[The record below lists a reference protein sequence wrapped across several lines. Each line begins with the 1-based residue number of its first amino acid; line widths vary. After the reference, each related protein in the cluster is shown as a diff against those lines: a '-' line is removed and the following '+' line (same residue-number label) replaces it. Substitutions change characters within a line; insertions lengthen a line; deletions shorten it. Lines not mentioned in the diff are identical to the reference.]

1 VSRKSPRSRRRID
14 DSSMV
19 STIVTEEVFRKL
31 IARRARTL
39 LGIVKHISQ
48 CRSGTEIMI
57 RPLMG
62 DLLSQSTQLEELL
75 DAYGAGSCCPWCG
88 FRSLTATL
96 KHFSDVSYELLH
108 ILHSLPAYRLLHIE
122 QDFVKATQGALEFT
136 TKVLRRTADQMLI
149 KADQLELTVPSGQLR
164 EKSHTEELPAGQLPA
179 HCKTRTIETVAETVT
194 LLTTAFLNLAAE
206 SADVRTASRAKPQE
220 YASYIRNSVSE
231 EKLRNL
237 ELRFH
242 NLQSLYDTYVSGT
255 EAAQLDP
262 DLPVL
267 RGHISVV
274 FHLLRT
280 SVLFVHH
287 YERHVN
293 KQPCDS
299 SYRQEPLVEAEELL
313 DVLMTYAVTH
323 ISLYINCAENLCHEM
338 LKRYAEVGWIEVP
351 VPPYRGFH
359 VRPSTLISKLVR
371 HYGSEVQ
378 MELDGNVYDASSPL
392 ELFRANEKINAQ
404 KRRWL
409 AAETV
414 RLSFIQELNG
424 QGNDIN
430 DIVRDIVLRLAG
442 SSKLILYE
450 QPLQL
455 PDLLAD
461 QEGTLLEKVVDM
473 MAQLLATGKI
483 DAESNLDAKF
493 IGDKRVLFDIRLLAE
508 SGYGEDNFGNN
519 IPLPEKLSYLR
530 R

>member
-1 VSRKSPRSRRRID
+1 
-14 DSSMV
+14 MV
-19 STIVTEEVFRKL
+19 STIVTEEVFRKF
-31 IARRARTL
+31 IARRAQTL

-48 CRSGTEIMI
+48 CRSDTDIMI

-62 DLLSQSTQLEELL
+62 VLLSQSTQLEELL
-75 DAYGAGSCCPWCG
+75 DAYGAGSCCQWCG

-96 KHFSDVSYELLH
+96 KHFSDASYELLH
-108 ILHSLPAYRLLHIE
+108 IRHSLPTYRLLEIE
-122 QDFVKATQGALEFT
+122 RDFVRSTDETLAFT
-136 TKVLRRTADQMLI
+136 AGVLRRTAHQILM
-149 KADQLELTVPSGQLR
+149 KADQLGFTIPSERRR
-164 EKSHTEELPAGQLPA
+164 EKSYTEELPLGRLPSS
-179 HCKTRTIETVAETVT
+179 CKTRTIETVAETVT
-194 LLTTAFLNLAAE
+194 LLTTAFLNLAVE
-206 SADVRTASRAKPQE
+206 SADVRAAGRAKPQE
-220 YASYIRNSVSE
+220 YAVYVRNSVSE
-231 EKLRNL
+231 NKLRNL

-262 DLPVL
+262 DLMVL

-280 SVLFVHH
+280 AGLFVHH

-299 SYRQEPLVEAEELL
+299 SMRQEPLVDAESLL
-313 DVLMTYAVTH
+313 NVLMKYAVTH
-323 ISLYINCAENLCHEM
+323 ISLYISCAENLCHEM

-378 MELDGNVYDASSPL
+378 MELDGKVYDASSPL

-409 AAETV
+409 ASEIV
-414 RLSFIQELNG
+414 RQSLVQELNG
-424 QGNDIN
+424 QSHHLGDV
-430 DIVRDIVLRLAG
+430 VRHIVLRLAG
-442 SSKLILYE
+442 NSKLVLYE

-455 PDLLAD
+455 PDAMAE
-461 QEGTLLEKVVDM
+461 QEGTLLEKVVDV
-473 MAQLLATGKI
+473 MAQLLAMGKI
-483 DAESNLDAKF
+483 DAESQLEAKF
-493 IGDKRVLFDIRLLAE
+493 IGDKRVLFDIQLLAE

-519 IPLPEKLSYLR
+519 IPLPKKLSYLR

>member
-1 VSRKSPRSRRRID
+1 MGSNA
-14 DSSMV
+14 
-19 STIVTEEVFRKL
+19 VTEEVFRKL

-48 CRSGTEIMI
+48 CQSGTEIMI

-62 DLLSQSTQLEELL
+62 ELLSQSTQLEELL
-75 DAYGAGSCCPWCG
+75 DAYGAGSNCRWCG
-88 FRSLTATL
+88 LRSLTAVL
-96 KHFSDVSYELLH
+96 KHFSDASYELLH
-108 ILHSLPAYRLLHIE
+108 IRHALPAYHLLPIK
-122 QDFVKATQGALEFT
+122 QDFVKATEDTLAFT
-136 TKVLRRTADQMLI
+136 AEVLRRAAERMLA
-149 KADQLELTVPSGQLR
+149 KADQLGLSVPPERSR
-164 EKSHTEELPAGQLPA
+164 EKSYTEALPPGRLPPC
-179 HCKTRTIETVAETVT
+179 CKTRTIETVAETVT
-194 LLTTAFLNLAAE
+194 LLTTAFLNLAAD
-206 SADVRTASRAKPQE
+206 SADVRAAGRAKPEE
-220 YASYIRNSVSE
+220 YASYVRDSVSE
-231 EKLRNL
+231 EKLRSL

-274 FHLLRT
+274 FHLLRAA
-280 SVLFVHH
+280 VLFVHH
-287 YERHVN
+287 YERHVT

-299 SYRQEPLVEAEELL
+299 PDRQEPLVKAEVLL
-313 DVLMTYAVTH
+313 DVLMKYTITH
-323 ISLYINCAENLCHEM
+323 IGLYIGCAEQLCRDM
-338 LKRYAEVGWIEVP
+338 LKRYAEVGQIEVP

-378 MELDGNVYDASSPL
+378 MELDEEMYDAGSPL
-392 ELFRANEKINAQ
+392 DLFRANEKINAQ

-409 AAETV
+409 AAEVV
-414 RLSFIQELNG
+414 RLSLVREANG
-424 QGNDIN
+424 QGGDIEAV
-430 DIVRDIVLRLAG
+430 VRRIVLTLAG
-442 SSKLILYE
+442 SSKLLLYE

-455 PDLLAD
+455 PETPAQ
-461 QEGTLLEKVVDM
+461 QEGTLLEKVVDA

-483 DAESNLDAKF
+483 DVESDLLAKF
-493 IGDKRVLFDIRLLAE
+493 TGDKRVLLDIKLLAE

-519 IPLPEKLSYLR
+519 IPLPKKLSYLR